1 MRCERGDG
9 ACQCEDLRVGAHSLV
24 LEACEAPRASESR
37 ERRNLARTCSA
48 NRLTSSSDS
57 KNKSVRASRSGRLSY
72 ARSSHAAISLRTVA
86 RRGGVRWANSGSG
99 RCEAEEDEEGEVEE
113 EGEEGRQRDQTR
125 E

>member
-1 MRCERGDG
+1 MRG
-9 ACQCEDLRVGAHSLV
+9 S
-24 LEACEAPRASESR
+24 SESTYALADPRGVCGPKGER
-37 ERRNLARTCSA
+37 EPREKDRARTCSA